1 VPFFRLTLL
10 FLYFV
15 GQFLN
20 YMLDDIIAAI
30 PFGIILAFTIGPV
43 FFVLLETSAT
53 KGFKS
58 ALIFDCGVILAD
70 ILFII
75 VAFFSTNKLL
85 DKIKDDP
92 NFLIFGGVLL
102 VAYGLISFIK
112 TSKSFRSI
120 VREYHKVEI
129 KKGYG
134 KLFLKGFLL
143 NFINIGVLLGWVAFI
158 VLANTITESENGVVA
173 FLFTILLVYF
183 LVDLIKIVVAKKLKN
198 KLTPRLI
205 FKTKKLIAL
214 VILGFGV
221 LLLVQGFFP
230 EEKELIKE
238 QFDKVNPIK

>member
-1 VPFFRLTLL
+1 MF
-10 FLYFV
+10 
-15 GQFLN
+15 
-20 YMLDDIIAAI
+20 DDILTAI

-58 ALIFDCGVILAD
+58 ALIFDCGVMLAD
-70 ILFII
+70 VLFIFI
-75 VAFFSTNKLL
+75 AFYSTNRLL
-85 DKIKDDP
+85 EKVKDDP
-92 NFLIFGGVLL
+92 GFLIFGGVLL
-102 VAYGLISFIK
+102 VTYGIISFIK
-112 TSKSFRSI
+112 TSKSFREI

-158 VLANTITESENGVVA
+158 VLANSLTESKDGVVV
-173 FLFTILLVYF
+173 FLSTILIVYF
-183 LVDLIKIVVAKKLKN
+183 LVDLVKIAISKKLKN

-205 FKTKKLIAL
+205 FKTKKIIAL

-230 EEKELIKE
+230 NEKKLLEEKLEQISPLKE
-238 QFDKVNPIK
+238 KLSE

>member
-1 VPFFRLTLL
+1 MF
-10 FLYFV
+10 
-15 GQFLN
+15 
-20 YMLDDIIAAI
+20 DDILTAI
-30 PFGIILAFTIGPV
+30 PFGIILSFTIGPV
-43 FFVLLETSAT
+43 FFVLLETAAT

-58 ALIFDCGVILAD
+58 ALIFDAGVILAD
-70 ILFII
+70 ILFIV
-75 VAFFSTNKLL
+75 VAFFSTEKLVG
-85 DKIKDDP
+85 KIEKDP

-102 VAYGLISFIK
+102 VIYGFISFIK
-112 TSKSFRSI
+112 TSKSFREI

-158 VLANTITESENGVVA
+158 VIANSITTSKNGVIV
-173 FLFTILLVYF
+173 FICTMLVTYF
-183 LVDLIKIVVAKKLKN
+183 LADLVKITAAKALKN

-205 FKTKKLIAL
+205 YKTKKIVAL

-230 EEKELIKE
+230 KEKELLKE
-238 QFDKVNPIK
+238 KIEQINPLD

>member
-1 VPFFRLTLL
+1 MF
-10 FLYFV
+10 
-15 GQFLN
+15 
-20 YMLDDIIAAI
+20 DDIITAI

-70 ILFII
+70 VLFIV

-85 DKIKDDP
+85 GKIKDDP
-92 NFLIFGGVLL
+92 NFLVFGGVLL
-102 VAYGLISFIK
+102 VAYGVISFIK
-112 TSKSFRSI
+112 TSKSFREI

-143 NFINIGVLLGWVAFI
+143 NFINIGVLLGWVALI
-158 VLANTITESENGVVA
+158 VLGNTLTESKDGVII
-173 FLFTILLVYF
+173 FLTTILVVYF
-183 LVDLIKIVVAKKLKN
+183 LVDLVKIAIAKKLKN
-198 KLTPRLI
+198 RLTPRLI
-205 FKTKKLIAL
+205 FKTKKVVAL
-214 VILGFGV
+214 VILGFGI

-230 EEKELIKE
+230 EEKELIRE
-238 QFDKVNPIK
+238 QFDKMNPIKEKHPN

>member
-1 VPFFRLTLL
+1 MF
-10 FLYFV
+10 
-15 GQFLN
+15 
-20 YMLDDIIAAI
+20 DDILAAI
-30 PFGIILAFTIGPV
+30 PFGIILAFTIGPG

-85 DKIKDDP
+85 EKIKDDP

-102 VAYGLISFIK
+102 VAYGIISFVK
-112 TSKSFRSI
+112 TSKSFREI
-120 VREYHKVEI
+120 VREYHKIEI

-158 VLANTITESENGVVA
+158 VLANTVTSSKNGVFA
-173 FLFTILLVYF
+173 FLSTILIVYF
-183 LVDLIKIVVAKKLKN
+183 LIDLIKILIAKKLKN
-198 KLTPRLI
+198 RLTPKLI
-205 FKTKKLIAL
+205 FKTKKIVAL
-214 VILGFGV
+214 TILGFG
-221 LLLVQGFFP
+221 LLLLAQAFFP
-230 EEKELIKE
+230 EKKALLKEKFQIINSTKKQKLSE
-238 QFDKVNPIK
+238 